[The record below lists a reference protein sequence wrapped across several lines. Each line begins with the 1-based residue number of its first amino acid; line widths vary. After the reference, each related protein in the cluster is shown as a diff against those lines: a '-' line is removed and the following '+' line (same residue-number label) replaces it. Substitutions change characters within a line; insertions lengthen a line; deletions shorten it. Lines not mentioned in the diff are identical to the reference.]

1 MMENRPDEGAVAAT
15 VRDIT
20 ERIAET
26 CAKCGRDPAD
36 VRLMAV
42 TKTVEAARVNEAI
55 ARGCGCS
62 GKTARRSCSK
72 STPSIPLGRNASIL
86 SATCRET
93 KLRV

>member
-42 TKTVEAARVNEAI
+42 TKTVEI
-55 ARGCGCS
+55 
-62 GKTARRSCSK
+62 
-72 STPSIPLGRNASIL
+72 GRAH
-86 SATCRET
+86 
-93 KLRV
+93 V